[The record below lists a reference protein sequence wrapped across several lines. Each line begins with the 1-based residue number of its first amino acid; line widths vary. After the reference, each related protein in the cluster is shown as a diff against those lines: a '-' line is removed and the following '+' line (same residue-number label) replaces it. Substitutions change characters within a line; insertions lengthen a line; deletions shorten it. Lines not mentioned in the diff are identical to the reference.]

1 LSYINKKGFTMMEA
15 LIAIGIMTIALLGI
29 IASQVYFGS
38 QTSDQSLKD
47 CLVGAASTY
56 LSQSVNNLT
65 PDTTFTCPGGFSGTL
80 ASNTYAESS
89 RCNRIEVTATSG
101 GKSVTL
107 STKKCSF

>member
-1 LSYINKKGFTMMEA
+1 LKGFTLMEA
-15 LIAIGIMTIALLGI
+15 LIAIGIMSIALLGI

-56 LSQSVNNLT
+56 LSQTAAGVT
-65 PDTTFTCPGGFSGTL
+65 VDTTFTCEGGFSGTVSATSS
-80 ASNTYAESS
+80 ASST
-89 RCNRIEVTATSG
+89 RCNVVTVTATAS

-107 STKKCSF
+107 SSKLCSF